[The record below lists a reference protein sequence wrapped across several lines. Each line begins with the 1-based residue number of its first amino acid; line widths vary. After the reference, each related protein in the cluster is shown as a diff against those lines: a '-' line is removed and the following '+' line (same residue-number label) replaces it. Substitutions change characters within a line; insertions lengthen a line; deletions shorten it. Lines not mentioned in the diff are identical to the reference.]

1 MPSQAKKISI
11 DTAAIFVARIASL
24 LLGLVRLKYIA
35 IYLGVETFGIY
46 TFAVYFVAMFS
57 IFFDV
62 GLGQILTR
70 DISADKERTSKYV
83 SSALY
88 LKIILFVAT
97 AGIISAATFVSHF
110 NAITNWAV
118 AFSIFITGTTSLSTV
133 FTGAFQAHRK
143 MRLLSVITVA
153 TDFSTSVAV
162 IALLIL
168 GYGLFG
174 LMIGSAA
181 VTLIMFLATLYLAR
195 RSIKAV
201 IGAPSIHLW
210 KYLFKEGYPVAIG
223 ALGITLYMYVTSALL
238 KYISGN
244 VAAGYYNAAFKII
257 SILTVIPVSFDLV
270 IYPFFAE
277 LFVSE
282 REKLRSVL
290 NSSIR
295 YMLIISIP
303 MAVGTILIADKLIAT
318 LYTKE
323 FLPSV
328 PALQLLILSSMIS
341 YANYVLYTF
350 LPAINEQ
357 RFGMYVTIP
366 TGVAVAVVN
375 YLMIGRFGL
384 LVPASSLVAVE
395 IILFAAAY
403 FYLGKLGYRLSLSRL
418 FVKPFLACL
427 PMAALL
433 VVTRNTSILFQIPA
447 AALVYALSFYFMK
460 GILKED
466 KEILEKILPTP
477 IRGKVL
483 KYI

>member
-1 MPSQAKKISI
+1 MPSQAKKISV
-11 DTAAIFVARIASL
+11 DTAAIFVAKIASL

-57 IFFDV
+57 IFFDI

-70 DISADKERTSKYV
+70 DISADKSRTSRYV

-88 LKIILFVAT
+88 LKVILFVAT
-97 AGIISAATFVSHF
+97 AGIIAVTAFMSHF
-110 NAITNWAV
+110 DSITNWAV

-143 MRLLSVITVA
+143 MKLLSIIAVV
-153 TDFSTSVAV
+153 TDFATSVAV
-162 IALLIL
+162 IALLVL

-174 LMIGSAA
+174 LMTGSAV
-181 VTLIMFLATLYLAR
+181 VTLVMFLATLYLTR
-195 RSIKAV
+195 KSINAV
-201 IGAPSIHLW
+201 IGAPSIGLW

-238 KYISGN
+238 KYIAGN

-257 SILTVIPVSFDLV
+257 TILNVVPVSFDLV

-282 REKLRSVL
+282 REKLRAVL
-290 NSSIR
+290 NSSVR

-303 MAVGTILIADKLIAT
+303 MAVGTIFIADKLIAT

-357 RFGMYVTIP
+357 RFGMYITIP
-366 TGVAVAVVN
+366 TGIGVAVVN
-375 YLMIGRFGL
+375 YLLIGQFGL

-395 IILFAAAY
+395 IVLFVAAY
-403 FYLGKLGYRLSLSRL
+403 FYVGKLGYALSLSKL
-418 FVKPFLACL
+418 FVKPLLACL
-427 PMAALL
+427 PMAGLL
-433 VVTRNTSILFQIPA
+433 VVTRRTSVFFQIPA

-466 KEILEKILPTP
+466 KEILEKILPAP
-477 IRGKVL
+477 IREKVL